1 MLFRSVSL
9 LGCTASPHVSYVKVT
24 PDNAWDHLDH
34 LKFSLAST
42 LVKIDCGTEQQPK
55 PDQADETAPANNA
68 NQTNPSRKNNPT
80 DDPASNTNGCPNGL
94 KLLAT
99 VVPVD
104 SATIYA
110 MVPRYVWFMRTD
122 LSATYVDESRVAQ
135 KVGVEVQDDRVTI
148 VKTVAAIAGVAI
160 AKVPVMGVLTKG
172 LAPPPVMAPKVPEKL
187 PVVID
192 FEEYKMAWN
201 NRNVIIDP
209 NAPDNV
215 YNNVDIGPKFPLP
228 QNPGW
233 KYWIELPPL
242 ATDAVSTKAFFAKPD
257 LEVTRA
263 FPYSACRKAKL
274 NLGYG
279 SAATPTH
286 SFSLVIHDPEYIQA
300 VPLPPKGA
308 VEKKAGCGVN
318 VTSSGAT
325 VNTGWDV
332 LSQVVTEV
340 KGLLENQK
348 EEEKKGE
355 KPKE

>member
-1 MLFRSVSL
+1 MSKWKGVFLCLMAVSL

-135 KVGVEVQDDRVTI
+135 KWGSRCRTTESPSSR
-148 VKTVAAIAGVAI
+148 
-160 AKVPVMGVLTKG
+160 
-172 LAPPPVMAPKVPEKL
+172 
-187 PVVID
+187 
-192 FEEYKMAWN
+192 
-201 NRNVIIDP
+201 
-209 NAPDNV
+209 
-215 YNNVDIGPKFPLP
+215 PLP
-228 QNPGW
+228 
-233 KYWIELPPL
+233 
-242 ATDAVSTKAFFAKPD
+242 
-257 LEVTRA
+257 
-263 FPYSACRKAKL
+263 
-274 NLGYG
+274 
-279 SAATPTH
+279 
-286 SFSLVIHDPEYIQA
+286 
-300 VPLPPKGA
+300 
-308 VEKKAGCGVN
+308 
-318 VTSSGAT
+318 
-325 VNTGWDV
+325 
-332 LSQVVTEV
+332 LSQVWP
-340 KGLLENQK
+340 L
-348 EEEKKGE
+348 
-355 KPKE
+355 PKYP